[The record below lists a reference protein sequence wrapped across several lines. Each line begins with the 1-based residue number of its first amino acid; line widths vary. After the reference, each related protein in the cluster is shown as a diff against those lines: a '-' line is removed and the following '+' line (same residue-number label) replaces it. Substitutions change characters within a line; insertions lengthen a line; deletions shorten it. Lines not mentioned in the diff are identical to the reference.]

1 MRELFV
7 QRAVRRAHQRN
18 NNPARRKVHGSSRR
32 HYSISMISKTQRW
45 LDLLTFLL
53 GRRYPATIDQV
64 FAAVPAYAAG
74 LRDESGSAKATVR
87 RMFERDKDELRTAG
101 IPIETVQSRVDFGTG
116 TEEGY
121 RLRATDFYLPE
132 VRVSSRD
139 GEPVR
144 RARGDQF
151 HIDPEDLGVTIAA
164 LREAIEIPDSPFA
177 DDSRSALRKLTYDL
191 ADTGAVAPVSR
202 IGPGGDP
209 VLLRKLEVFSEG
221 LIRRKRVRF
230 TYRSPSRPE
239 PTQRDLAIF
248 GILFERGMWY
258 AIGHDA
264 LRDDV
269 RVFRV
274 DRSESPIVNRKSPG
288 TADYEIPADFS
299 LEHYRDRRAW
309 QYAAGDEPV
318 TVRVTMTEALSRWAD
333 RSGLGRLEQP
343 DGAGSVTRSFSVQA
357 VGPFVDWILSLDGKA
372 RIMGPP
378 EVVAA
383 FRDTAQVI
391 EQAHTGDL
399 SRGE

>member
-1 MRELFV
+1 
-7 QRAVRRAHQRN
+7 
-18 NNPARRKVHGSSRR
+18 
-32 HYSISMISKTQRW
+32 MISKTQRW

-74 LRDESGSAKATVR
+74 LRDEAESGKATVR
-87 RMFERDKDELRTAG
+87 RMFERDKDELRSAG
-101 IPIETVQSRVDFGTG
+101 IPIETVESRVDFGTS

-132 VRVSSRD
+132 VRVSTD
-139 GEPVR
+139 GREGAR
-144 RARGDQF
+144 RGRGDQF
-151 HIDPEDLGVTIAA
+151 HIDPEDLEVTIAA

-177 DDSRSALRKLTYDL
+177 EDSRSALRKLTYDL

-202 IGPGGDP
+202 IGPAGDP

-230 TYRSPSRPE
+230 AYRSPSRPE
-239 PTQRDLAIF
+239 PTRRDLATF

-274 DRSESPIVNRKSPG
+274 DRTDSPVANRKSPG
-288 TADYEIPADFS
+288 KADYEIPVDFS
-299 LEHYRDRRAW
+299 LQPYRDRKAW

-318 TVRVTMTEALSRWAD
+318 SVRVRMSEALSRWAD
-333 RSGLGRLEQP
+333 RSGLGRVEEA
-343 DGAGSVTRSFSVQA
+343 DGSGSVIRSFSVQS

-372 RIMGPP
+372 RIIGPP
-378 EVVAA
+378 EVVST
-383 FRDTAQVI
+383 FRDRA
-391 EQAHTGDL
+391 EQIARAHAGDPPG
-399 SRGE
+399 GE